1 MKTFEGNLIATG
13 LRFGVVVSRFNELIS
28 RRLLT
33 SCQDGLLRHGAAEEN
48 IEVAWVPGS
57 FEIPLAAQTM
67 AKSGKYDAVICLGAL
82 IRGDT
87 PHFDYI
93 ASQASRGISK
103 IGLDT
108 QIPVI
113 YGIITADSTDQA
125 IERAGVKRG
134 NRGWDAA
141 LSAIEMAN
149 LMKGMAGQ
157 S

>member
-1 MKTFEGNLIATG
+1 MKTFEGHLVATD
-13 LRFGVVVSRFNELIS
+13 LKFGVVVSRFNEMIS
-28 RRLLT
+28 QRLLS
-33 SCQDGLLRHGAAEEN
+33 SCQDALVRHGAGEEN

-57 FEIPLAAQTM
+57 FEIPLAAQSLAT
-67 AKSGKYDAVICLGAL
+67 SDKYDAVICLGAL

-93 ASQASRGISK
+93 ASQVSRGISK

-108 QIPVI
+108 GVPVI
-113 YGIITADSTDQA
+113 YGIVTADSTDQA

-141 LSAIEMAN
+141 VSAIEMAN
-149 LMKGMAGQ
+149 LVKVLKG
-157 S
+157 